1 MILNSPNSN
10 TEKYN
15 FATTAFEQLM
25 KRRILNVLLICSK
38 YDAFLLE
45 EDGRIEEQ
53 IFDEYSKLNLRYPP
67 KFFQVT
73 SADEAFNMLSSKPID
88 LIITMLN
95 IEGMDPFSLATRIKE
110 VYSNIPIVVL
120 TPFSREVSL
129 KLSREDLSSID
140 YVFSWLGN
148 ADIMLAIIKLIED
161 SMNVEHDVSNV
172 GVQVILLVEDSVRY
186 YSSYLPSLY
195 RIIFTQSLDFM
206 TEGLNEHQ
214 KMLRMR
220 GRPKILLAR
229 NYEQAHSLYQKYKHN
244 MLGVISDM
252 TFPHQGEMLQLAGVK
267 LIESIKTDNPYMPIL
282 LQTSDLKNQQL
293 AKNIKVGF
301 IHKYSKTL
309 SVELKDF
316 VVQYFAFGDFIF
328 VSPSTGRE
336 IFRAEDLKGLQDI
349 IFQIPDES
357 LAYHIQRNHF
367 TKWLTARALFPIA
380 DILKYITPDDF
391 ENLDEVRHFIFD
403 TIDRYR
409 QSEGRGVI
417 SKFYHKSYDE
427 YQIFS
432 RIGDGSLGGKGRGL
446 AFMDQIIKQNSVMHR
461 FNGVL
466 VTIPRT
472 VVICTDVFDEFMETN
487 NLYSIALS
495 DADNK
500 IILEHFLS
508 AQLPVRIEE
517 DLLSFI
523 AVVQNPLAIRSS
535 SLLEDSHYQQFT
547 GIYKTYMIPN
557 AAGNTSQMLEFL
569 SQAIK
574 SVYASV
580 YYSESKDYM
589 KVTRNLISE
598 EHMAIVLQEVTGS
611 TYGRVFYPNISGV
624 AQSVNFNPVDPEL
637 PSDGIASIA
646 LGLGQ
651 HVVDGKASLHFSPKH
666 PQKLL
671 QLSTPEKAIKETQKT
686 FYALNLDSK
695 SIKPS
700 TNEGL
705 NLLTIDIKDA
715 FEHGTLDLIGSTFDS
730 ENNRVSDGY
739 NGDGVPIIS
748 FAGVL
753 KHEQFPMAEIIRDIL
768 ALGQRE
774 MNNPVEI
781 EFAVKLSQT
790 NHEPHIFNVLQIR
803 PIVREMSE

>member
-1 MILNSPNSN
+1 MILNPSDSSP
-10 TEKYN
+10 EKHY
-15 FATTAFEQLM
+15 FADTAFDQLM

-38 YDAFLLE
+38 YDAFLIE

-53 IFDEYSKLNLRYPP
+53 IFDEYSRLNLRYPP

-73 SADEAFNMLSSKPID
+73 SADEAFSMLSSKPID

-110 VYSNIPIVVL
+110 VYLHIPIVVL

-161 SMNVEHDVSNV
+161 SMNVEHDVSNI

-186 YSSYLPSLY
+186 YSSYLPNLY

-229 NYEQAHSLYQKYKHN
+229 NYEQAHALYQKYKQN
-244 MLGVISDM
+244 MLGVITDM
-252 TFPHQGEMLQLAGVK
+252 TYPHQGKILQLAGVK
-267 LIESIKTDNPYMPIL
+267 LIESIKAHSPFMPIL
-282 LQTSDLKNQQL
+282 LQSSDLKNQQI
-293 AKNIKVGF
+293 AKKIKVGF

-309 SVELKDF
+309 SVELNDF
-316 VVQYFAFGDFIF
+316 VVQFFAFGDFVF
-328 VSPSTGRE
+328 VNPATGNE
-336 IFRAEDLKGLQDI
+336 IFRAADLKGLQDI

-380 DILKYITPDDF
+380 DVLKHITPNHF

-403 TIDRYR
+403 TIDKYR
-409 QSEGRGVI
+409 KSKGRGVI
-417 SKFYHKSYDE
+417 AKFYHKSYDE

-446 AFMDQIIKQNSVMHR
+446 AFIDQIIKQNDVMHR
-461 FNGVL
+461 FSGVL
-466 VTIPRT
+466 VSIPQT

-495 DADNK
+495 DVDNET
-500 IILEHFLS
+500 ILEHFLS
-508 AQLPVRIEE
+508 GQLPARIQK
-517 DLLSFI
+517 DLLSFM
-523 AVVQNPLAIRSS
+523 AVVKSPLAVRSS
-535 SLLEDSHYQQFT
+535 SLLEDSHYQPFS

-557 AAGNTSQMLEFL
+557 EPGNTSQMLVLL

-580 YYSESKDYM
+580 YYKESKTYM
-589 KVTRNLISE
+589 KATQNVISE
-598 EHMAIVLQEVTGS
+598 EHMAVVLQEVTGT
-611 TYGRVFYPNISGV
+611 TYGSVFYPNISGV
-624 AQSVNFNPVDPEL
+624 AQSVNFKAVKPQM
-637 PSDGIASIA
+637 PSHGIASIA
-646 LGLGQ
+646 LGLGK
-651 HVVDGKASLHFSPKH
+651 HIIDGKSSLHFSPQQ
-666 PQKLL
+666 PQALP
-671 QLSTPEKAIKETQKT
+671 QLSTPDLALSETQKT
-686 FYALNLDSK
+686 FYALNLNSE
-695 SIKPS
+695 SFKPS

-705 NLLTIDIKDA
+705 NIL
-715 FEHGTLDLIGSTFDS
+715 TLDITDAYKHDALGLIGSTFDS
-730 ENNRVSDGY
+730 ETSSITDGH
-739 NGDGVPIIS
+739 NGEGLPIIS

-753 KHEQFPMAEIIRDIL
+753 KHEQFPLAHIIREML

-781 EFAVKLSQT
+781 EFAVKFSQT
-790 NHEPHIFNVLQIR
+790 EHEPHVFSVVQIR
-803 PIVREMSE
+803 PIVGEHDE